1 MFDALSD
8 RLERISTRLRSRGR
22 ISDADLD
29 EALGEIRT
37 ALLEA
42 DVELTVAR
50 RFCDGIRL
58 RVSTE
63 SLSKSL
69 TPGQQVIRAVH
80 EELIGVL
87 GGETL
92 KLTYASRPPTVVL
105 MAGLQGSGK
114 TTTSAKLALWWKQ
127 QGRNPLLV
135 GADLQRP
142 AAVEQLRVLGQ
153 QAGVTVFSEPTD
165 PVACARA
172 GLEEARRLGRDVCI
186 IDTAGRLTIDAEL
199 MEQIRAISAA
209 TTPHYT
215 FLVIDAMIGQDAV
228 ATAKAFHDALELS
241 GVILTK
247 LDGDAR
253 GGAALSV
260 KGVVGRPIAFA
271 STGER
276 LGDFDLFHPD
286 RMADRILGMGDVLSL
301 IEQAERTMDSDEVAK
316 SASRLMQGHFTL
328 EDFLSQLRQVKKM
341 GSLGGLMRLMPGM
354 SKEMRQAAGQ
364 IDDGEVA
371 KVEAIVCS
379 MTPAERDDVALLDGS
394 RRSRVARGSGTSVQD
409 VNALLKQFKEMQ
421 KMMKG
426 MASGNMPNLPGM
438 PSMPGMS
445 GRAARK
451 LAQQAAGA
459 GQSGAPAEVDFD
471 MLSQLMGD
479 GGELPSEVPGLP
491 PVAPARPGADREQG
505 HQEKEEGWPRHPA
518 ERPVA
523 PPSGRMEDRVRPRSS
538 PGGPKIQW
546 RNQFVAVKLRLVR
559 MGKKKQPTYRV
570 VAADSRSPRDGRFL
584 EILGTYAPRGASTA
598 EPEAVVQID
607 NDKAVKWLVNG
618 AQPTERVERLL
629 KTSGAWDE
637 FAAARAK

>member
-8 RLERISTRLRSRGR
+8 RLERISTRLRGKGR
-22 ISDADLD
+22 ISDEDLD

-37 ALLEA
+37 ALLDA
-42 DVELTVAR
+42 DVELSVAR
-50 RFCDGIRL
+50 RFIDGIRL
-58 RVSTE
+58 RVSVE
-63 SLSKSL
+63 ALSKSL
-69 TPGQQVIRAVH
+69 TPGQQVIKAVH
-80 EELIGVL
+80 EELVNVL
-87 GGETL
+87 GGDTL

-105 MAGLQGSGK
+105 MAGLQGAGK

-127 QGRNPLLV
+127 QGRNPMLV

-165 PVACARA
+165 PVRCAQA
-172 GLEEARRLGRDVCI
+172 GLEEARRLGRDICI
-186 IDTAGRLTIDAEL
+186 VDTAGRLTIDAE
-199 MEQIRAISAA
+199 MMDQIRAISAA
-209 TTPHYT
+209 TQPHYT
-215 FLVIDAMIGQDAV
+215 FLVIDSMIGQDAV
-228 ATAKAFHDALELS
+228 ATAKAFHDALELN

-260 KGVVGRPIAFA
+260 KGVVGKPIAFA

-301 IEQAERTMDSDEVAK
+301 IEQAERTMDGDEVAK
-316 SASRLMQGHFTL
+316 SASRLMAGQFTL

-354 SKEMRQAAGQ
+354 NKEMREAAGQ

-379 MTPAERDDVALLDGS
+379 MTPAERNDTTIMDGS

-438 PSMPGMS
+438 PNMSGMS

-451 LAQQAAGA
+451 LAKQAGGLGGAGPLAGAGAAGA
-459 GQSGAPAEVDFD
+459 GQPDFD
-471 MLSQLMGD
+471 MLSQLIGD
-479 GGELPSEVPGLP
+479 GDGAGAGAGAGGGAGGTGLPAGFPGLP
-491 PVAPARPGADREQG
+491 PAGASP
-505 HQEKEEGWPRHPA
+505 K
-518 ERPVA
+518 PVV
-523 PPSGRMEDRVRPRSS
+523 SVNKGT
-538 PGGPKIQW
+538 
-546 RNQFVAVKLRLVR
+546 
-559 MGKKKQPTYRV
+559 KKKKKGGRV
-570 VAADSRSPRDGRFL
+570 TPPKSR
-584 EILGTYAPRGASTA
+584 
-598 EPEAVVQID
+598 
-607 NDKAVKWLVNG
+607 
-618 AQPTERVERLL
+618 
-629 KTSGAWDE
+629 
-637 FAAARAK
+637 